1 MSFKHPLVDRY
12 ASNEMLEIFSEE
24 SRYST
29 WRKFWIALAEVQKE
43 LGLDITD
50 EQISEMKKY
59 ETELNIEEAKKIE
72 EDLNHDV
79 MAHIEAFGMQAKK
92 ARPIIHLGATSSEV
106 TDNAEMVLNLKALNL
121 VRQRTSAVIIE
132 LLNFAD
138 KYKELPCL
146 SYTHLQPAQPTT
158 VGRRATLW
166 AYDLFIALEE
176 LDHLLKNIKTR
187 GIKGTTGTQAS
198 YLELFDGDHSKVKE
212 LDSKVS
218 QKLGFS
224 ESFWITGQTYSRNYD
239 FIILSKL
246 ALIASSA
253 SKFAND
259 IRYLQSLGE
268 IEEPFGKKQVGSSA
282 MPYKRNPIL
291 SERINSLARYISS
304 ITFVALQNH
313 LTQFLERTL
322 DDSANRRIIIPEA
335 FLTVD
340 AILLLYKKIVN
351 GLKVNENVIIK
362 RMYDNLPFY
371 AVENI
376 LMDAVKRG
384 GDRQT
389 LHKIIRDKA
398 MYVVESIREGK
409 SVNMFEELKKDDV
422 PDVLKSN
429 IPEDIKHYVGRSV
442 EQVIEVSER
451 IKKYLDSHGAE

>member
-12 ASNEMLEIFSEE
+12 ASKEMVEIFSDE

-29 WRKFWIALAEVQKE
+29 WRRFWIVLAETQKE
-43 LGLDITD
+43 LGLNITD
-50 EQISEMKKY
+50 EQINEMKEY
-59 ETELNIEEAKKIE
+59 ENKLNLEEAKRIE
-72 EDLNHDV
+72 EELNHDV
-79 MAHIEAFGMQAKK
+79 MAHIEAFGLQAKK

-106 TDNAEMVLNLKALNL
+106 TDNAEMVLNLKALKL
-121 VRQRTSAVIIE
+121 IRQRVVDVILE

-138 KYKELPCL
+138 KYRELPCL

-176 LDHLLKNIKTR
+176 LDYLLKTIRTR
-187 GIKGTTGTQAS
+187 GVKGTTGTQAS
-198 YLELFDGDHSKVKE
+198 YLELFEGDHEKVKE
-212 LDSKVS
+212 LDKRVS

-259 IRYLQSLGE
+259 IRYLQSIGE
-268 IEEPFGKKQVGSSA
+268 MEEPFGEKQVGSSA

-291 SERINSLARYISS
+291 SERINSLARYVSS

-335 FLTVD
+335 FLSVD
-340 AILLLYKKIVN
+340 AILLLYKRIVK
-351 GLKVNENVIIK
+351 GLKVNENVIRE
-362 RMYDNLPFY
+362 RMYDYLPFY

-376 LMDAVKRG
+376 LMNAVKKG

-398 MYVVESIREGK
+398 MYVIERVREGK
-409 SVNMFEELKKDDV
+409 SANLFEELKKDDV

-429 IPEDIKHYVGRSV
+429 IVEDIRHYVGRSV
-442 EQVIEVSER
+442 EQVIEVSEK
-451 IKKYLDSHGAE
+451 IKKYLGV

>member
-12 ASNEMLEIFSEE
+12 ASKEMVEIFSDE

-29 WRKFWIALAEVQKE
+29 WRRFWIVLAEAQKE
-43 LGLDITD
+43 LGLNITD
-50 EQISEMKKY
+50 EQINEMKEY
-59 ETELNIEEAKKIE
+59 ENKLNLEEAKRIE
-72 EDLNHDV
+72 EELNHDV
-79 MAHIEAFGMQAKK
+79 MAHIEAFGLQAKK

-106 TDNAEMVLNLKALNL
+106 TDNAEMVLNLKALKL
-121 VRQRTSAVIIE
+121 IRQRVVDVILE

-138 KYKELPCL
+138 KYRELPCL

-176 LDHLLKNIKTR
+176 LDYLLKTIRTR
-187 GIKGTTGTQAS
+187 GVKGTTGTQAS
-198 YLELFDGDHSKVKE
+198 YLELFEGDHEKVKE
-212 LDSKVS
+212 LDKRVS

-259 IRYLQSLGE
+259 IRYLQSIGE
-268 IEEPFGKKQVGSSA
+268 MEEPFGEKQVGSSA

-291 SERINSLARYISS
+291 SERINSLARYVSS

-335 FLTVD
+335 FLSVD
-340 AILLLYKKIVN
+340 AILLLYKRIVK
-351 GLKVNENVIIK
+351 GLKVNENVIRK
-362 RMYDNLPFY
+362 RMYDYLPFY

-376 LMDAVKRG
+376 LMNAVKKG

-398 MYVVESIREGK
+398 MYVIERVREVK
-409 SVNMFEELKKDDV
+409 SANLFEELKKDDV

-429 IPEDIKHYVGRSV
+429 IVEDIRHYVGRSA
-442 EQVIEVSER
+442 EQVIEVSEK
-451 IKKYLDSHGAE
+451 IKRYLGV

>member
-12 ASNEMLEIFSEE
+12 ASKEMVEIFSDE

-29 WRKFWIALAEVQKE
+29 WRRFWIVLAEAQKE
-43 LGLDITD
+43 LGLNITD
-50 EQISEMKKY
+50 EQIKEMREY
-59 ETELNIEEAKKIE
+59 ENKLNLEEAKRIE
-72 EDLNHDV
+72 EELNHDV
-79 MAHIEAFGMQAKK
+79 MAHIEAFGLQAKK

-106 TDNAEMVLNLKALNL
+106 TDNAEMVLNLKALKL
-121 VRQRTSAVIIE
+121 IRQRVVDVILE

-138 KYKELPCL
+138 KYREFPCL

-176 LDHLLKNIKTR
+176 LDYLLKTIRTR

-198 YLELFDGDHSKVKE
+198 YLELFEGDHEKVKE
-212 LDSKVS
+212 LDKRVS

-259 IRYLQSLGE
+259 IRYLQSIGE
-268 IEEPFGKKQVGSSA
+268 MEEPFGEKQVGSSA

-291 SERINSLARYISS
+291 SERINSLARYVSS

-335 FLTVD
+335 FLSVD
-340 AILLLYKKIVN
+340 AILLLYKRIVK
-351 GLKVNENVIIK
+351 GLKVNENVIRK
-362 RMYDNLPFY
+362 RMYDYLPFY

-376 LMDAVKRG
+376 LMNAVKKG

-398 MYVVESIREGK
+398 MYVIERVREGK
-409 SVNMFEELKKDDV
+409 SANLFEELKKDDV

-429 IPEDIKHYVGRSV
+429 IVEDIRYYVGRSA
-442 EQVIEVSER
+442 EQLIEVSEK
-451 IKKYLDSHGAE
+451 IKKYLGV

>member
-1 MSFKHPLVDRY
+1 MSFKHPLIDRY
-12 ASNEMLEIFSEE
+12 ASKEMVEIFSDE

-29 WRKFWIALAEVQKE
+29 WRRFWIVLAETQKE
-43 LGLDITD
+43 LGLNITD
-50 EQISEMKKY
+50 EQIDEMKEY
-59 ETELNIEEAKKIE
+59 ENNLNLDEAKRIEEE
-72 EDLNHDV
+72 LNHDV
-79 MAHIEAFGMQAKK
+79 MAHIESFGLQAKK

-106 TDNAEMVLNLKALNL
+106 TDNAEMVLNLKALKL
-121 VRQRTSAVIIE
+121 IRQRVVDVILE
-132 LLNFAD
+132 LLEFAD
-138 KYKELPCL
+138 KYKDLPCL

-176 LDHLLKNIKTR
+176 LDYLLKTIKTR
-187 GIKGTTGTQAS
+187 GVKGTTGTQAS
-198 YLELFDGDHSKVKE
+198 YLELFEGNHEKVKE

-259 IRYLQSLGE
+259 VRYLQSIGE
-268 IEEPFGKKQVGSSA
+268 MEEPFGEKQVGSSA

-291 SERINSLARYISS
+291 SERINSLARYVSS
-304 ITFVALQNH
+304 ITIVALQNH

-335 FLTVD
+335 FLCVD
-340 AILLLYKKIVN
+340 AILLLYKRIVK
-351 GLKVNENVIIK
+351 GLRVNESVIRK
-362 RMYDNLPFY
+362 RMYDYLPFY

-376 LMDAVKRG
+376 MMNAVKKG

-398 MYVVESIREGK
+398 MYVIEKVRKGESA
-409 SVNMFEELKKDDV
+409 NLFEELKKDDV
-422 PDVLKSN
+422 PEVLRSN
-429 IPEDIKHYVGRSV
+429 VVEDIRHYVGRSV
-442 EQVIEVSER
+442 EQVIEVSEK
-451 IKKYLDSHGAE
+451 IKKYLGAWV